1 MKGFGRMKFGLTSGL
16 LWGLDTVVLGIG
28 LSMSPF
34 IGTAE
39 AIAFAAIASAAL
51 HDIFCAIWLLIY
63 MGVRGRLGDTLA
75 ALKTRSGKAV
85 ILGALLGGPI
95 GMTGYV
101 IAINNI
107 GAGYTAIISSF
118 YPAVGAFLAFV
129 FLKERMAP
137 KQFVALLAALAGIIV
152 MGYVSSGES
161 ELGNPILGLFGA
173 LLCGFGMGVR
183 SRHLRWVMCA
193 TMPST
198 TRRRFRSARPRRA
211 RVRDRRI
218 AAIRCLGFHG
228 RSCSQSRDGRGRA
241 GCFGWNR
248 VVPVLLQE
256 HLVAYR
262 GGEVHGSQYQL
273 FGLGRPVRARVAG
286 NDADADIDR
295 LLRGHLGGHCI
306 GRKRL
311 ERAVRP

>member
-137 KQFVALLAALAGIIV
+137 KQFIALLAALAGIIV

-173 LLCGFGMGVR
+173 LLCVLGWGIR
-183 SRHLRWVMCA
+183 SSHLRLGYA
-193 TMPST
+193 
-198 TRRRFRSARPRRA
+198 RRCRRQRDGASDPRDH
-211 RVRDRRI
+211 V
-218 AAIRCLGFHG
+218 G
-228 RSCSQSRDGRGRA
+228 RSCTRSPYCRYSVPGVSR
-241 GCFGWNR
+241 
-248 VVPVLLQE
+248 P
-256 HLVAYR
+256 
-262 GGEVHGSQYQL
+262 QL
-273 FGLGRPVRARVAG
+273 FPVSRRAW
-286 NDADADIDR
+286 
-295 LLRGHLGGHCI
+295 
-306 GRKRL
+306 
-311 ERAVRP
+311 

>member
-137 KQFVALLAALAGIIV
+137 KQFIALLAALAGIIV

-161 ELGNPILGLFGA
+161 ELAIRSSVCSVRCCAFWDGDPKQSSALG
-173 LLCGFGMGVR
+173 V
-183 SRHLRWVMCA
+183 CA

-198 TRRRFRSARPRRA
+198 TRRRFRSARPRR
-211 RVRDRRI
+211 
-218 AAIRCLGFHG
+218 
-228 RSCSQSRDGRGRA
+228 RSCTRSPYCRYSVPGVSR
-241 GCFGWNR
+241 
-248 VVPVLLQE
+248 P
-256 HLVAYR
+256 
-262 GGEVHGSQYQL
+262 QL
-273 FGLGRPVRARVAG
+273 FPVSRRAW
-286 NDADADIDR
+286 
-295 LLRGHLGGHCI
+295 
-306 GRKRL
+306 
-311 ERAVRP
+311 

>member
-137 KQFVALLAALAGIIV
+137 KQFIALLDV
-152 MGYVSSGES
+152 YKRQ
-161 ELGNPILGLFGA
+161 GL
-173 LLCGFGMGVR
+173 R
-183 SRHLRWVMCA
+183 
-193 TMPST
+193 
-198 TRRRFRSARPRRA
+198 
-211 RVRDRRI
+211 
-218 AAIRCLGFHG
+218 
-228 RSCSQSRDGRGRA
+228 
-241 GCFGWNR
+241 
-248 VVPVLLQE
+248 
-256 HLVAYR
+256 
-262 GGEVHGSQYQL
+262 
-273 FGLGRPVRARVAG
+273 
-286 NDADADIDR
+286 
-295 LLRGHLGGHCI
+295 
-306 GRKRL
+306 
-311 ERAVRP
+311 

>member
-173 LLCGFGMGVR
+173 LLCVLGWGSEAVICAWGM
-183 SRHLRWVMCA
+183 
-193 TMPST
+193 
-198 TRRRFRSARPRRA
+198 
-211 RVRDRRI
+211 RDD
-218 AAIRCLGFHG
+218 AVDNETALQIRELSLIH
-228 RSCSQSRDGRGRA
+228 
-241 GCFGWNR
+241 
-248 VVPVLLQE
+248 
-256 HLVAYR
+256 
-262 GGEVHGSQYQL
+262 
-273 FGLGRPVRARVAG
+273 
-286 NDADADIDR
+286 I
-295 LLRGHLGGHCI
+295 
-306 GRKRL
+306 
-311 ERAVRP
+311 

>member
-137 KQFVALLAALAGIIV
+137 KQFIALLAALAGIIV

-173 LLCGFGMGVR
+173 LLCVLGGDPKQSSALGV
-183 SRHLRWVMCA
+183 CA

-198 TRRRFRSARPRRA
+198 TRRRFRSARPRR
-211 RVRDRRI
+211 
-218 AAIRCLGFHG
+218 
-228 RSCSQSRDGRGRA
+228 RSCTRSPYCRYSVPGVSR
-241 GCFGWNR
+241 
-248 VVPVLLQE
+248 P
-256 HLVAYR
+256 
-262 GGEVHGSQYQL
+262 QL
-273 FGLGRPVRARVAG
+273 FPVSRRAW
-286 NDADADIDR
+286 
-295 LLRGHLGGHCI
+295 
-306 GRKRL
+306 
-311 ERAVRP
+311 